1 MLFIFRG
8 SSRQSRTRGNG
19 RRRGQGRG
27 RGKEEEEEVAD
38 LRSDDFDRGLN
49 DRQQSRGRGQQRS
62 RQGRQLPVGGA
73 EVGGCKTTGYE
84 TRIRDDCKNE
94 FETECKIVQ
103 ETKFRTEIDQQCRTK
118 VHLSLKICYVTISF
132 SSWTRNAR
140 KSPQRSQ
147 SKSVNRDMR
156 KGM

>member
-1 MLFIFRG
+1 MIARDSEDISGSVARG
-8 SSRQSRTRGNG
+8 
-19 RRRGQGRG
+19 
-27 RGKEEEEEVAD
+27 
-38 LRSDDFDRGLN
+38 
-49 DRQQSRGRGQQRS
+49 
-62 RQGRQLPVGGA
+62 GRQLGGA
-73 EVGGCKTTGYE
+73 GLSPESVTGECKTTGYE

>member
-1 MLFIFRG
+1 MYIFPLCKILLFIFRG
-8 SSRQSRTRGNG
+8 SSRQSRARGNG

-27 RGKEEEEEVAD
+27 RGKEEEEEGVAD
-38 LRSDDFDRGLN
+38 LPSDDFDRGLN
-49 DRQQSRGRGQQRS
+49 DRQQSRERGQQSS

-118 VHLSLKICYVTISF
+118 VHLFL
-132 SSWTRNAR
+132 
-140 KSPQRSQ
+140 
-147 SKSVNRDMR
+147 
-156 KGM
+156 